1 MVRNFKSNEKNEFY
15 LNIHL
20 ALIMAVVFA
29 IVVLYLRCCQGSTIR
44 SHTGFQRYEPLV
56 QDENDS
62 PIMNRMNGRRISR
75 NNHPM
80 TFDSD
85 DEDNDTLY
93 SSKMKKP
100 MIP

>member
-1 MVRNFKSNEKNEFY
+1 MWFVFID
-15 LNIHL
+15 NIKIISFFVYIALLL
-20 ALIMAVVFA
+20 AIIFACVV
-29 IVVLYLRCCQGSTIR
+29 IYLRCCQESASR

-62 PIMNRMNGRRISR
+62 PIMGRANGRKTLR
-75 NNHPM
+75 NNNPM
-80 TFDSD
+80 ASESD
-85 DEDNDTLY
+85 DEDNQTLF

>member
-1 MVRNFKSNEKNEFY
+1 LIF
-15 LNIHL
+15 LL
-20 ALIMAVVFA
+20 ALVLAIIFAMVV
-29 IVVLYLRCCQGSTIR
+29 IYLKCCQESTSR

-62 PIMNRMNGRRISR
+62 PVIGRINGRKTR
-75 NNHPM
+75 NNNQAIASE
-80 TFDSD
+80 SD
-85 DEDNDTLY
+85 DEDNQTLF